1 MARLMAELEKQDVD
15 HAEALLLQQTRFNQ
29 EQVTLQQRLDDVD
42 NEKQLLESELSTAK
56 ERLERSKLDELQE
69 SEDVVSELRNLHER
83 EKNLLMEEN
92 QKLSAELERSLEIS
106 TRLQADR
113 RHIEDEYADLQGKKE
128 TVAQWEQQ
136 IAEIIQWVSDEKD
149 ARGYLQALAG
159 KLTEEMD
166 MLKMSGSGIPGTT
179 PPEKKWTCLKCQEVE
194 FQVQ

>member
-1 MARLMAELEKQDVD
+1 MKSSSTGVGPDKHDESKEMSRLMAELEKQEVD
-15 HAEALLLQQTRFNQ
+15 HAEALILQQTRSNQ
-29 EQVTLQQRLDDVD
+29 EQVALQQRLDDID

-56 ERLERSKLDELQE
+56 DRLERSKLDELQE
-69 SEDVVSELRNLHER
+69 SEDVVTELRNLHER

-136 IAEIIQWVSDEKD
+136 ISEIIQWVSDEKD
-149 ARGYLQALAG
+149 ARGYLQVIIVNFLLSVNVESNAL
-159 KLTEEMD
+159 
-166 MLKMSGSGIPGTT
+166 S
-179 PPEKKWTCLKCQEVE
+179 
-194 FQVQ
+194 F

>member
-1 MARLMAELEKQDVD
+1 MDKHDESKEMFRLVGEIEKLEVD
-15 HAEALLLQQTRFNQ
+15 HAEAILLQQTRFNQ
-29 EQVTLQQRLDDVD
+29 EQVALQQRFEDME
-42 NEKQLLESELSTAK
+42 NEKQLLESELATAK
-56 ERLERSKLDELQE
+56 DRLERSKLDELQE

-149 ARGYLQALAG
+149 ARGYLQVIIVNFLQSMSVKHNAG
-159 KLTEEMD
+159 Y
-166 MLKMSGSGIPGTT
+166 
-179 PPEKKWTCLKCQEVE
+179 
-194 FQVQ
+194 F